1 MDKSAVGW
9 EHVEKV
15 DKHNSQRGGKRK
27 IMIVSIESCL
37 VVVCVKEFDI
47 MSCPCQITRTASEA
61 SSEFRV
67 TGKINL
73 PWVGTIRRRS
83 RSTTVRKVEEETS

>member
-1 MDKSAVGW
+1 M
-9 EHVEKV
+9 
-15 DKHNSQRGGKRK
+15 
-27 IMIVSIESCL
+27 
-37 VVVCVKEFDI
+37 VCVKELDI
-47 MSCPCQITRTASEA
+47 MSCPCQTTRTASEA

-83 RSTTVRKVEEETS
+83 RSMTARKVEEETSRSHSLAAFYIVFAFVQITRQGSEVNLVSRVTE